1 VVGDVKRL
9 GQRDLEGSLA
19 YLRELYAQRDPE
31 RLKRHVLAT
40 IGSVVP
46 SEIVTYNELDV
57 AAVTNR
63 QVAEPAFSEPTEL
76 AEALNRYMIENPI
89 FNHYRRTRDGRA
101 VKISDFL
108 TQSEFRRLGF
118 YSEYWRK
125 VDVDHRIAL
134 FFPTTYPAVIGFA
147 IGRNDKDFSERD
159 RLVLN
164 LLYPHLM
171 QAHANAAALE
181 RTQQESLSVEHTLE
195 QLDRAVITLGEKDK
209 IRWCTGRAGRWI
221 SEYFGPS
228 QGAGRLPEELLRWVE
243 HQRSALADG
252 HDIPGPRRP
261 LVTERAGK
269 RLVVRLVAGDPEN
282 DHLLMLEERCVPLS
296 AESLKSL
303 GLTGREAQ
311 IMAGIGQ
318 GKTDKAIAE
327 DLYVSPLTVKTHLQH
342 IYRKLGVESRAG
354 ALSRALALLESFG

>member
-1 VVGDVKRL
+1 MKRL
-9 GQRDLEGSLA
+9 GQRDLEVSLS

-57 AAVTNR
+57 LAVTNR
-63 QVAEPAFSEPTEL
+63 MQAEPAFSNPAEL
-76 AEALNRYMIENPI
+76 AEAFDRHINENPL
-89 FNHYRRTRDGRA
+89 FNHYRQTRDGRA

-125 VDVDHRIAL
+125 VGVDHRML
-134 FFPTTYPAVIGFA
+134 FVIPTTPSTGIGFA
-147 IGRNDKDFSERD
+147 IGRNTKDFSERD

-171 QAHANAAALE
+171 QAHGNASALE
-181 RTQQESLSVEHTLE
+181 RTQQESVRVKQAVEK
-195 QLDRAVITLGEKDK
+195 LDRGVVALGEKGR
-209 IRWCTGRAGRWI
+209 IRWCTQRAGRWI
-221 SEYFGPS
+221 SEYFGPA
-228 QGAGRLPEELLRWVE
+228 QDAGRLPDELRRWVE
-243 HQRSALADG
+243 HQRSTLADG
-252 HDIPGPRRP
+252 RDIARPRRP
-261 LVTERAGK
+261 LVADRAGK
-269 RLVVRLVAGDPEN
+269 RLVVRLVAGDPE
-282 DHLLMLEERCVPLS
+282 DGHLLILEERYVPLS
-296 AESLKSL
+296 AESLRCL

-327 DLYVSPLTVKTHLQH
+327 DLYVSPLTVKTHLQRV
-342 IYRKLGVESRAG
+342 YRKLGVESRAG
-354 ALSRALALLESFG
+354 ALSRALALLEFFD